1 MHLNSGFD
9 SAQTVVSMYD
19 IIYFCVRSIIYRIS
33 VVNCL
38 LVARLR
44 LAFACRLPC
53 VRKNER
59 LPNPEYDGWMD

>member
-19 IIYFCVRSIIYRIS
+19 IIYFCDRSIIYRIS

-44 LAFACRLPC
+44 LAFACRLRAC
-53 VRKNER
+53 DACELALCQKE
-59 LPNPEYDGWMD
+59 